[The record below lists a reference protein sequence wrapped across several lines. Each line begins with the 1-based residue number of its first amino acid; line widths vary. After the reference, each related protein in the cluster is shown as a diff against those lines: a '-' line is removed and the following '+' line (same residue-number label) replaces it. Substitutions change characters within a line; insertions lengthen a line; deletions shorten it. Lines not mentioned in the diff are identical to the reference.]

1 MGALLFMRERVVS
14 TMIQLQQGDCLE
26 LMKEIPDG
34 SVDLVLCD
42 LPYEKTRCRWDI
54 LIPFDQLWEQY
65 RRIVKSNG
73 VVALFGAEPFAS
85 KLRMSN
91 LDWYKYDWIWS
102 KKANSDFLQA
112 KNKPL
117 STHEVICVFSPGV
130 CNHASLSGS
139 KRMTY
144 NPQGIVSLGVVKAKP
159 IKPSAVSAL
168 GAPIYPESHTYE
180 SNTNYPKSVLEFN
193 SHTEKRFHP
202 TQKPVALLEYLIKTY
217 TNAGEV
223 VLDNTMG
230 SGSTGVAAV
239 NTGRSFIGM
248 ELDSGYFDVA
258 QQRINGAVVSNG

>member
-1 MGALLFMRERVVS
+1 
-14 TMIQLQQGDCLE
+14 MIQLQQGDCLE

-42 LPYEKTRCRWDI
+42 LPYQVTSCEWDV

-73 VVALFGAEPFAS
+73 VVTLFGTEPFAS

-91 LDWYKYDWIWS
+91 LDWYKYDWVWN
-102 KKANSDFLQA
+102 KKATSDFLHA

-117 STHEVICVFSPGV
+117 NAHEVISVFSPGV
-130 CNHASLSGS
+130 CNHASLSGHR
-139 KRMTY
+139 RMTY
-144 NPQGIVSLGVVKAKP
+144 NPQGLVSLGMVTKNGA
-159 IKPSAVSAL
+159 KPSAVSAAHGCL
-168 GAPIYPESHTYE
+168 WNSSHTYE
-180 SNTNYPKSVLEFN
+180 AYTNYPKSVLEFN
-193 SHTEKRFHP
+193 SRTEKRFHP

-217 TNAGEV
+217 TDPGEV

-230 SGSTGVAAV
+230 SGSTGVAAA

-248 ELDSGYFDVA
+248 EMDEHYFEVA
-258 QQRINGAVVSNG
+258 QQRINEAVVANG

>member
-1 MGALLFMRERVVS
+1 MV
-14 TMIQLQQGDCLE
+14 QLRQGDCLE

-42 LPYEKTRCRWDI
+42 LPYQMTSCEWDV

-73 VVALFGAEPFAS
+73 SVALFGTEPFAS

-91 LDWYKYDWIWS
+91 LDWYKYDWVWS
-102 KKANSDFLQA
+102 KKATSDFLHA

-117 STHEVICVFSPGV
+117 NAHEVISVFSPGV
-130 CNHASLSGS
+130 CNHASLSGPR
-139 KRMTY
+139 RMTY
-144 NPQGIVSLGVVKAKP
+144 NPQGLVSLGVVTKNGD
-159 IKPSAVSAL
+159 KPSAVSAAHGCL
-168 GAPIYPESHTYE
+168 WNSSRTYE
-180 SNTNYPKSVLEFN
+180 AYTNYPKSVLEFN
-193 SHTEKRFHP
+193 SRTEKRFHP
-202 TQKPVALLEYLIKTY
+202 TQKPVTLLEYLIKTY
-217 TNAGEV
+217 TNPGEV

-248 ELDSGYFDVA
+248 ELDSGYFEVA